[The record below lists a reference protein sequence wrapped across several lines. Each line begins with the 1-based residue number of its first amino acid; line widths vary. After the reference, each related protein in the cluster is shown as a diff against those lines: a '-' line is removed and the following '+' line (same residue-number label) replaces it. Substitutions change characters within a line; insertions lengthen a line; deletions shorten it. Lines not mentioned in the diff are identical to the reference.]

1 MMHCT
6 IWTESIREIVSAED
20 ANVKFIFSDHPVTIY
35 NHAVDPSTT
44 LCAYPHDPG
53 IALKASQTIFPLN
66 RNFCL
71 ILTNL
76 EYAKDPATAPLQ
88 KRTFARNYRSSL
100 VRTDKVIRTR
110 NLDDHEVTQINYI
123 LKARA
128 RRYIAAGHEEW
139 LYPESKVD
147 TSWGALRET
156 LQPPAD
162 ELWQFGG
169 ETFVKY
175 NDGHVHYQDAFGR
188 TEKEREFLVKAPPTS
203 EPRPGAPCGCGSG
216 HPYRVCCKSRP
227 TALRPAW
234 DARSIRERNMLLHRG
249 IVDILG
255 FSRGMDWVA
264 IRRELTDEQI
274 KQVYFLYET
283 LWPLETDLLHLLPKP
298 DGRARAIYT
307 GSIHPQSIT
316 EFALGASLYFGE
328 LIVEHPFTHAGAMA
342 KEFSPTEN
350 PRSYHLEF
358 LRAVLFF
365 LTVAPLVDAG
375 LINLIPDPC
384 TFDFHLRQQMMQ
396 MAKERSE
403 GMDID
408 IRNDPRLKEL
418 VDLDLKRD
426 LMLWPRD
433 AQRRRLRKLHPEMDD
448 ADLDATMEAL
458 ERLKEEDPLSALQ
471 DDLLGGGAEGGQLRM
486 MKLAPNFEMAMY
498 LAQATGATIVTDC
511 AFRWKEILLAARPR
525 LGVPAASLSALAGN
539 IANAEFLI
547 PDESE
552 AILNL
557 ARRKTLA
564 AYPALFGDTFRYLSG
579 LADRGRKLNWE
590 AHIAARFARDHAAAQ
605 AKLRRAGIS
614 DNAARLS
621 CVIPSTGIQD
631 NTVNRLLLMSSS
643 ERHLPNV
650 PMAFF
655 IEAVSSRVTR

>member
-1 MMHCT
+1 
-6 IWTESIREIVSAED
+6 
-20 ANVKFIFSDHPVTIY
+20 
-35 NHAVDPSTT
+35 
-44 LCAYPHDPG
+44 
-53 IALKASQTIFPLN
+53 
-66 RNFCL
+66 
-71 ILTNL
+71 
-76 EYAKDPATAPLQ
+76 
-88 KRTFARNYRSSL
+88 
-100 VRTDKVIRTR
+100 
-110 NLDDHEVTQINYI
+110 
-123 LKARA
+123 
-128 RRYIAAGHEEW
+128 
-139 LYPESKVD
+139 
-147 TSWGALRET
+147 
-156 LQPPAD
+156 
-162 ELWQFGG
+162 
-169 ETFVKY
+169 
-175 NDGHVHYQDAFGR
+175 
-188 TEKEREFLVKAPPTS
+188 
-203 EPRPGAPCGCGSG
+203 
-216 HPYRVCCKSRP
+216 
-227 TALRPAW
+227 
-234 DARSIRERNMLLHRG
+234 
-249 IVDILG
+249 
-255 FSRGMDWVA
+255 
-264 IRRELTDEQI
+264 
-274 KQVYFLYET
+274 
-283 LWPLETDLLHLLPKP
+283 
-298 DGRARAIYT
+298 
-307 GSIHPQSIT
+307 
-316 EFALGASLYFGE
+316 
-328 LIVEHPFTHAGAMA
+328 
-342 KEFSPTEN
+342 
-350 PRSYHLEF
+350 
-358 LRAVLFF
+358 
-365 LTVAPLVDAG
+365 
-375 LINLIPDPC
+375 
-384 TFDFHLRQQMMQ
+384 